1 MSMQKFTNI
10 DLMQLLEDRRENEII
25 SLVKGLDP
33 ADIVDLL
40 ENIEPEELK
49 IFFSI
54 IDPVIAADILVDMDW
69 SDIDD
74 FIDLIADD
82 KLAVIIS
89 NMASDDQADFYS
101 YLDEE
106 RQKEILKLL
115 PETDRIALRQLL
127 GYDEE
132 SAGGIMTPEFCA
144 IKTNE
149 TVQEA
154 IYAIANQEYDD
165 PISMIFAV
173 DQDNRLKGAIHVS
186 ELLSKPRNSKILD
199 IIEDIQAVAKTND
212 DQETVANN
220 FRKYDL
226 FVMPVIDSNGVLVGR
241 VTVDDVMDVIQDEAV
256 EDIAK
261 MAGAPD
267 MEVHEDSPFKV
278 ATLRLPWL
286 LITMITGLIISLI
299 IQNMIKL
306 TAVEGVVAYI
316 PVVMAM
322 GGNTGMQASALTV
335 RGIALG
341 EIEFGKLFKISLKEI
356 CVGTLMGIVCGGF
369 SAGIIWFKLSYLGGA
384 SPISPLKMAFVV
396 AISMCTAMAFAALCG
411 TLLPIILHK
420 LKIDPALASGP
431 FVTTGNDLAASMI
444 YFAMCFFLLKV

>member
-40 ENIEPEELK
+40 ENIEHEELK

-356 CVGTLMGIVCGGF
+356 CVGMLMGIVCGGF

-384 SPISPLKMAFVV
+384 YPISPLKMAFVV

-420 LKIDPALASGP
+420 FKIDPALASGP